1 MVVLPASPLVTK
13 EGRNTQKKTN
23 ETHTHTEKT
32 KSLSFSFGSFFILA
46 PPLLSLKGLPPLL
59 PSFVC
64 VLLCGHT
71 NKKEKKKEKF

>member
-13 EGRNTQKKTN
+13 EKRNTFTKKTN
-23 ETHTHTEKT
+23 ETHTHTLEQNL
-32 KSLSFSFGSFFILA
+32 SLSLLALFLA
-46 PPLLSLKGLPPLL
+46 PPLLSLFKGPPP

-71 NKKEKKKEKF
+71 NKKEKKKEKL